1 MKQRSWY
8 LLALILLVGGISLMV
23 LGALK
28 ENVVFFITPTEWQ
41 EKRQFFVKTKT
52 LRLGGRVAQGSIVK
66 ENDKVIFEI
75 TDEKTSLKV
84 MCKGTLPDLFKEGQG
99 IVTEGS
105 FDDQGVFIARQVL
118 AKHDE
123 NYMPKEVAD
132 KLKEQA
138 LWRGK

>member
-1 MKQRSWY
+1 
-8 LLALILLVGGISLMV
+8 MV

>member
-1 MKQRSWY
+1 MKQRGWY
-8 LLALILLVGGISLMV
+8 LLSLVILVGGICLIV

-28 ENVVFFITPTEWQ
+28 ENVVFFITPTDWQ
-41 EKRQFFVKTKT
+41 EKKASFAKVKS
-52 LRLGGRVAQGSIVK
+52 LRLGGRVSKGSIIK
-66 ENDKVIFEI
+66 ENNKVTFDI
-75 TDEKTSLKV
+75 TDEKTTLKV
-84 MCKGTLPDLFKEGQG
+84 VYIGTLPDLFREGQG

-105 FDDQGVFIARQVL
+105 FDDYDTFIARQVL

>member
-1 MKQRSWY
+1 
-8 LLALILLVGGISLMV
+8 MV

-41 EKRQFFVKTKT
+41 EKRQTFVKAKS
-52 LRLGGRVAQGSIVK
+52 LRLGGRVSKGSIIK
-66 ENDKVIFEI
+66 KNDTVTFDI
-75 TDEKTSLKV
+75 TDEKAFLRV
-84 MCKGTLPDLFKEGQG
+84 IYKGSLPDLFKEGQG
-99 IVTEGS
+99 VVAEGF
-105 FDDQGVFIARQVL
+105 FDDQGTFIARQVL